1 MDGYAPAF
9 VAHNLPLLVV
19 SGLVAH
25 DEPELENDGI
35 PIASEIPPV
44 ESDDARTLLRHFQN
58 SDGGDLAWNGRE
70 HTGRNKFKVKT
81 IGRVDKPAWQFNSVR
96 VTEALIRILFSPRRM
111 PYPPQ
116 HLYPPVPLPDPCFI
130 PPYHRSVLDLRFSL
144 MV

>member
-25 DEPELENDGI
+25 DVPELENDGI

-44 ESDDARTLLRHFQN
+44 ESDEARTLLRYFQD
-58 SDGGDLAWNGRE
+58 SDGGDLAWNGGE

-81 IGRVDKPAWQFNSVR
+81 IGRVDMPTCIHNSVH
-96 VTEALIRILFSPRRM
+96 LLKLSLGLYSP
-111 PYPPQ
+111 Q
-116 HLYPPVPLPDPCFI
+116 
-130 PPYHRSVLDLRFSL
+130 
-144 MV
+144 